1 MPKDTRVHLYPDTIS
16 LARMQPS
23 DRPPA
28 RSPAPDEAALRD
40 VFDDVVRA
48 LYPRLASAVHQVVRD
63 GVAAEDIVQEAL
75 LATWRHRAAVDI
87 PDGLPAYLYQAC
99 RNRALNHVRDRRR
112 HDGTITSDPERAAQV
127 ASRTEGVDEAVI
139 ATELQQA
146 LQQALA
152 RLAPGAREVFL
163 LSRARGL
170 TYNEI
175 ARVLDVSVKTVETQ
189 MSRALRALREQLRP
203 WRE

>member
-1 MPKDTRVHLYPDTIS
+1 MHPL
-16 LARMQPS
+16 
-23 DRPPA
+23 DRFPA
-28 RSPAPDEAALRD
+28 RSSTPDDSASRD
-40 VFDDVVRA
+40 AFDHVVRTH
-48 LYPRLASAVHQVVRD
+48 YPRLASAVHQIVRD
-63 GVAAEDIVQEAL
+63 RVAAEDIVQDAL
-75 LATWRHRAAVDI
+75 LATWRNRAAVDI

-112 HDGTITSDPERAAQV
+112 QDGTISSDPERAAQV
-127 ASRTEGVDEAVI
+127 ASRTEGVDDDVI
-139 ATELQQA
+139 ATELQHA

-175 ARVLDVSVKTVETQ
+175 ATVLEVSVKTVETQ
-189 MSRALRALREQLRP
+189 MSRALRVLREQLRP
-203 WRE
+203 WRD

>member
-1 MPKDTRVHLYPDTIS
+1 MHPP
-16 LARMQPS
+16 

-28 RSPAPDEAALRD
+28 RPPAFDDSALRD
-40 VFDDVVRA
+40 AFDGVVRA
-48 LYPRLASAVHQVVRD
+48 LYPRLAAAVHQVGRD
-63 GVAAEDIVQEAL
+63 PVAAEDIVHDAL
-75 LATWRHRAAVDI
+75 LATWRNRTAVDI

-99 RNRALNHVRDRRR
+99 RNRALNYVRDRRR
-112 HDGTITSDPERAAQV
+112 QDGTMVKDPERAEQV
-127 ASRTEGVDEAVI
+127 ATRTAGVEDEVI
-139 ATELQQA
+139 ATELQRA

-175 ARVLDVSVKTVETQ
+175 AKILDVSVKTVETQ
-189 MSRALRALREQLRP
+189 MSRALRALREQLSP
-203 WRE
+203 WRD